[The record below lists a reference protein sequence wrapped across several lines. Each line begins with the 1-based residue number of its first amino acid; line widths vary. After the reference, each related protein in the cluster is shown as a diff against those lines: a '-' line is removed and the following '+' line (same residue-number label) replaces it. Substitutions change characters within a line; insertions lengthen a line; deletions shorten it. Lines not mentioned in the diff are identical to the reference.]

1 MENQIGVNFIP
12 DSQNFKHTIYITLC
26 ASNILQ
32 TQDDFQHSTGIPTI
46 GLFQFSLEFVI
57 LRLSNESS
65 WCESLL
71 ELQCDIPE
79 L

>member
-1 MENQIGVNFIP
+1 
-12 DSQNFKHTIYITLC
+12 LC

-46 GLFQFSLEFVI
+46 GLLPFSMNFVI
-57 LRLSNESS
+57 LLLSNESS

-71 ELQCDIPE
+71 ELQCAIPE
-79 L
+79 